1 MAALTNEQRTALFAQ
16 LMSDLSANGEA
27 IGVTKPQLRAAVDA
41 VDDWLEANAAS
52 LNSAIPQPARGNLT
66 TAQKARMLAFVAMKR
81 YGG

>member
-1 MAALTNEQRTALFAQ
+1 MAALTNEQRLALFAQ
-16 LMSDLSANGEA
+16 LMSDLSAKNEA
-27 IGVTKPQLRAAVDA
+27 VGVTKPQLRAAVDA

-66 TAQKARMLAFVAMKR
+66 TAQKARMLAIVALKR